1 MTAKEASIKYGF
13 QEVELRELKRKGI
26 LHVDSKNKYDENEL
40 KKYFEQFWDEHISR
54 TEMNN
59 IYVIRGTRFTR
70 LLKDGIIIPRGK
82 YYDRKSFLE
91 FVEQE
96 KKK

>member
-40 KKYFEQFWDEHISR
+40 QKYFEEFWDEHISR

-70 LLKDGIIIPRGK
+70 LLKDSIIIPKGK
-82 YYDRKSFLE
+82 YYDRKSFME

>member
-1 MTAKEASIKYGF
+1 
-13 QEVELRELKRKGI
+13 
-26 LHVDSKNKYDENEL
+26 
-40 KKYFEQFWDEHISR
+40 
-54 TEMNN
+54 MNN